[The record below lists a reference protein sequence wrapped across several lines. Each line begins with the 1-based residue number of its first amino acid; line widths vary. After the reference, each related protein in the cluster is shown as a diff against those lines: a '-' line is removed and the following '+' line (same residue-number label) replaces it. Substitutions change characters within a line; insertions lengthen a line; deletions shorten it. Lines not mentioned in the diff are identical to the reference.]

1 MAPTSLKN
9 LQQSEKKKSYLGTP
23 PSTRIPGLIEMIVEG
38 DDFKV

>member
-1 MAPTSLKN
+1 MASN
-9 LQQSEKKKSYLGTP
+9 SKKSYLGTP